1 MSIVAI
7 VLLSVGVGF
16 LFGFWLGVVIRGMD

>member
-7 VLLSVGVGF
+7 VLLSVCVGF
-16 LFGFWLGVVIRGMD
+16 LFGFWLGVVTSGMD

>member
-7 VLLSVGVGF
+7 VLMSVCVGF